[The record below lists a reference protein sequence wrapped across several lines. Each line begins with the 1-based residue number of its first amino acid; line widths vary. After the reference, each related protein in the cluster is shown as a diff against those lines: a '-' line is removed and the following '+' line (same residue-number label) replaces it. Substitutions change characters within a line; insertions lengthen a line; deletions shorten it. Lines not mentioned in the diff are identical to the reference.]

1 MVKTQKKLST
11 HKRKS
16 LKKRNKGGNLFGDAA
31 VLGDAAEL
39 ALGASHLRNVYYV
52 DWLEE
57 RLILH
62 FKDMNWLQS
71 TRKKFAYDKTSML
84 SFPQSILTKYC
95 GRKPE
100 DKQAISP
107 AFAQAQCPLDI
118 NKVLN
123 KGVGVGVGAAAA
135 AQKVVNNKG
144 VAANNMQQKPF
155 QNRNQKP
162 FQNRNRKPLQ
172 QPQQQQPQQQ
182 PSY

>member
-1 MVKTQKKLST
+1 MGKTQKKLST

-16 LKKRNKGGNLFGDAA
+16 LKKRNKGGDF
-31 VLGDAAEL
+31 LGDAADL

-62 FKDMNWLQS
+62 FKDMNWLKS
-71 TRKKFAYDKTSML
+71 TREKFAYDKTSML

-123 KGVGVGVGAAAA
+123 KGLGVGVGAAAA

-144 VAANNMQQKPF
+144 VAANNMQQKAL
-155 QNRNQKP
+155 
-162 FQNRNRKPLQ
+162 QNRNRKPL

-182 PSY
+182 PQPSY